1 MSLPYSFIVPN
12 TAVVDSPA
20 FVTEKKHMLLAMVND
35 LIPTSTPYLE
45 FAGASAVAD
54 FGAYFGLGVAEYAQ
68 VRKYFGYLSKDGNAP
83 EKLVVARWYKTATAP
98 FIKGLKL
105 SATVTDL
112 KAVTNG
118 SFTVTI
124 GSTTAEVVVNL
135 GSVASYSDVAST
147 IQTAMQKSFAGST
160 VAYSSVTGGFII
172 KGATTG
178 STATIGAVEAGTKGT
193 DLSGMLGLVGA
204 ELSQGVNAETY
215 AQFCDRIYHA
225 NSSGYSITTLETLT
239 ESDITPAVKWLQ
251 SVVDG
256 QTYNTVV
263 RLVFNFTDK
272 ATALAIASSLSALS
286 YTGYVITYDPYGEF
300 VNVLDCAICA
310 TIDYNI
316 ANGAINFNFMPAVG
330 YTAITTLGTVVDY
343 QQGLTNASLMQQLLD
358 AKISCVYSVGFG
370 SQETV
375 FYGFGLM
382 AGAFGTEDVQVNE
395 SALEQNIQI
404 AIINALASVNKIKL
418 QGKDAE
424 LMISSLI
431 ATPLD
436 LFKTNGSIAQNGT
449 LSTTDKAT
457 IAQVTGNA
465 SAADAVEENGYYF
478 QIQPRTAEDIAKRQV
493 RVLII
498 YLCGGVI
505 NRIRIINRIYGA

>member
-35 LIPTSTPYLE
+35 LIPTSVPYLE
-45 FAGASAVAD
+45 FAGASAVTD
-54 FGAYFGLGVAEYAQ
+54 FGAYFGLGTTEYAQ
-68 VRKYFGYLSKDGNAP
+68 VQKYFSYLSKDGNAP

-98 FIKGLKL
+98 FVKGARLT
-105 SATVTDL
+105 ATLTDL
-112 KAVTNG
+112 VAVSNG
-118 SFTVTI
+118 SFTVTM
-124 GSTTAEVVVNL
+124 GNSTEEVVVDL
-135 GSVASYSDVAST
+135 STATSFGAVATLLTTAL
-147 IQTAMQKSFAGST
+147 QTDFAGSS
-160 VAYSSVTGGFII
+160 VEYSSVTGGFILT
-172 KGATTG
+172 GASAGADYTIGVVGAG
-178 STATIGAVEAGTKGT
+178 STGT
-193 DLSGMLGLVGA
+193 DLSEMLGLANG
-204 ELSQGVNAETY
+204 ELSQGVDAETY
-215 AQFCDRIYHA
+215 AEFCDRIYKA
-225 NSSGYSITTLETLT
+225 NSSGYSITTLETLS
-239 ESDITPAVKWLQ
+239 ESDITPAVQWLQ
-251 SVVDG
+251 QVVDG

-263 RLVFNFTDK
+263 RLVFNFTNK
-272 ATALAIASSLSALS
+272 TTAKSVASALSSRS
-286 YTGYVITYDPYGEF
+286 YTGYVITYDPKSEY
-300 VNVLDCAICA
+300 VNILDCAICA

-316 ANGAINFNFMPAVG
+316 SNGAINFNFMPAVG
-330 YTAITTLGTVVDY
+330 YTPITVLGTVVDY
-343 QQGLTNASLMQQLLD
+343 QQGLTNASLMQELID

-382 AGAFGTEDVQVNE
+382 SGAFGTEDVQVNE

-436 LFKTNGSIAQNGT
+436 LFKNNGSIAQNGT
-449 LSTTDKAT
+449 LTTADKAT
-457 IAQVTGNA
+457 IAQVTGNS
-465 SAADAVEENGYYF
+465 SAADAVEQNGYYF
-478 QIQPRTAEDIAKRQV
+478 QIQPRTAEDIAARQV
-493 RVLII
+493 RVLIV

-505 NRIRIINRIYGA
+505 NRVRIINRIYGA